1 MTDNPILPK
10 QVLVAGPVRLDRGFA
25 GRESAEQTLENWL
38 YQVAGKI
45 GLALYRRV
53 PVGYEDEAGFHLG
66 VPPVRENQPM
76 EWERARIVT
85 DVTDDKK
92 F

>member
-1 MTDNPILPK
+1 MTDNQVLEK

-25 GRESAEQTLENWL
+25 GRESAGQSLEDWL

-45 GLALYRRV
+45 GLALFRRI
-53 PVGYEDEAGFHLG
+53 PVGFEDEAGFHLG
-66 VPPVRENQPM
+66 VPPTRENQLM
-76 EWERARIVT
+76 EWERARMVM
-85 DVTDDKK
+85 DDEK